1 MSSLVKLS
9 TKRRALIV
17 NLLLAGLL
25 LGGVAAAYAS
35 LGSGSP
41 AGAAPLTTPVT
52 RGNVVASVSAS
63 GAVESAR
70 TRSLTFGAGGTVESI
85 KVEPGDKVK
94 KGAILARLDDTAA
107 RESLEATKASLDAAE
122 DADTSTASGYS
133 QYINARNAYR
143 AADRA
148 LDATVIKAPYAGTVT
163 AVNGTVGGSSGG
175 SSGSS
180 GGTGT
185 GAQSTTSS
193 GFIELADTAKLRI
206 VGQFTEADVTRLE
219 VGQAATVTFDALT
232 GVAASGKV
240 TVIDPQ
246 PQTTNNVV
254 QYAATISL
262 SEVPPTVRL
271 GQTASVR
278 VTVDTVDD
286 VLTLPSA
293 LITTAGGQST
303 VTLLNNGQQVR
314 TRVEVGVKGDTATEI
329 VSGLKEGDQVVRP
342 TNTSTTGGGLPI
354 PGGLGGGG
362 LIRGGGGGGGG
373 GGGAGGGGQ
382 GGGSQ

>member
-17 NLLLAGLL
+17 NLLLGGLL

-52 RGNVVASVSAS
+52 RGSVVASVSAS

-70 TRSLTFGAGGTVESI
+70 TRSLTFGSNGTVESI

-94 KGAILARLDDTAA
+94 KGAVLARLDDTAA

-133 QYINARNAYR
+133 QYINARNAHR
-143 AADRA
+143 AAKRA
-148 LDATVIKAPYAGTVT
+148 LDATVIKAPYGGTVT

-180 GGTGT
+180 GGTA
-185 GAQSTTSS
+185 GAQSDTST
-193 GFIELADTAKLRI
+193 GFIELADTTALRI
-206 VGQFTEADVTRLE
+206 VGQFTEADVTRLK

-232 GVAASGKV
+232 GVSASGKV

-246 PQTTNNVV
+246 PQTNNNVV
-254 QYAATISL
+254 QYAATVSL
-262 SEVPPTVRL
+262 SEVPSTVRL
-271 GQTASVR
+271 GQTASVQ
-278 VTVDTVDD
+278 VIVETVDD

-293 LITTAGGQST
+293 LITTAGGQSS

-314 TRVEVGVKGDTATEI
+314 TRVEVGVKGDAATEI

-342 TNTSTTGGGLPI
+342 TTTTTTGGGIQI

-362 LIRGGGGGGGG
+362 FVRGGGGGGGQ
-373 GGGAGGGGQ
+373 GGAGGGQ
-382 GGGSQ
+382 GGGNR